1 MYWRKIY
8 MSSYIGRRNLKLSK
22 THWETLFSLDDGDNR
37 NYKINKPI
45 ILCFSGAGTT
55 KDEYANWLCKIAG
68 DLVGAKDSVL
78 ENETFEMIDILGIV
92 YNSNDISNYGA
103 IDNKE
108 LKNLFDKII
117 LPLLYDEKNELL
129 PANLVAKNLSLIT
142 FFSFCYGSEIVYL
155 LCNKI
160 VNKLLTF
167 NYSYEEILLIMSS
180 MMHVSYAPFCHSS
193 LTPMISVLSSKDKFN
208 AIKLLNY
215 SYENSHNKII
225 TKLNSNDISYISID
239 EIYPDER
246 LGIIFP
252 EIAIYCQNLSDG
264 LNNDEH
270 NPINISREH
279 DTWAPVINTNSSNCV
294 SQMIGYALAL
304 SLANGLDNF
313 NSNTLI
319 KKPSF
324 STYKNDL
331 IEIMNGFNYIKDG
344 YLEK

>member
-1 MYWRKIY
+1 MW
-8 MSSYIGRRNLKLSK
+8 SYVGKRNLKISN
-22 THWETLFSLDDGDNR
+22 THWETLFSLNEIDNR
-37 NYKINKPI
+37 NYKITKPI
-45 ILCFSGAGTT
+45 IFCFSGAGTI

-68 DLVGAKDSVL
+68 DLVGAKDSL
-78 ENETFEMIDILGIV
+78 QKNETFEMIDILGIV
-92 YNSNDISNYGA
+92 YSSNNSNNYGVV
-103 IDNKE
+103 DNKE
-108 LKNLFDKII
+108 LECLFNKII
-117 LPLLYDEKNELL
+117 QPLLYDEKNRLL
-129 PANLVAKNLSLIT
+129 PTNQVAKNLSLIT

-160 VNKLLTF
+160 VNKLLSF
-167 NYSYEEILLIMSS
+167 NYSYKEILLIMSS

-215 SYENSHNKII
+215 NYENSQNKII
-225 TKLNSNDISYISID
+225 TKLNSNEISYISID
-239 EIYPDER
+239 EIHPDER
-246 LGIIFP
+246 LGILFP
-252 EIAIYCQNLSDG
+252 ELAIFCQNLSNR

-279 DTWAPVINTNSSNCV
+279 NTWSSVINTQSSDCV
-294 SQMIGYALAL
+294 SQMIGYTLAL
-304 SLANGLDNF
+304 SLTNGLDNL